1 MHKAL
6 SVLLSAFSALM
17 LVACSGGKEA
27 TTSPPPTE
35 VKVSEVIVRD
45 VPIYSENVGQTR
57 GSTEV
62 EIRARV
68 EGFLDAIHFQ
78 EGSFVKKGEL
88 LYTIDDRDYQAQLSN
103 AEGRLAEAEASLA
116 RVTQDVERYRPLVE
130 QNAIPRQEFE
140 TTLANQAAAKARVE
154 SAKSDVARARLN
166 LEYTRITSPIEGLA
180 GKTEVKPGNLVGR
193 GQTTLL
199 TTISKTDPINVRFS
213 ISERDYLSV
222 AKRVAEAAG
231 GRVPSDREAATGD
244 RFALILA
251 DGTVHDHR
259 GNLVFADRIIDP
271 ETGTLLIEASFPNP
285 ELIVRP
291 GQFARVRV
299 AVDTMPDAI
308 LVPQRAVQEL
318 QATYSVAV
326 VNSSNKIEMRD
337 VEVGEMIGSL
347 RLIREGLRPGDRIVV
362 EGLQKIRPGVEVSAT
377 VVDPEA
383 INGDEQA
390 ENVTEG

>member
-1 MHKAL
+1 MRKTSIVLIFAL
-6 SVLLSAFSALM
+6 SIST
-17 LVACSGGKEA
+17 LVACGGRGEA
-27 TTSPPPTE
+27 TSSPPPAE
-35 VKVSEVIVRD
+35 VKVAEVIVRD

-78 EGSFVKKGEL
+78 EGSFVEKGQL
-88 LYTIDDRDYQAQLSN
+88 LYTIDDRDYRAQLSS
-103 AEGRLAEAEASLA
+103 AEGRLAEAEASFA

-140 TTLANQAAAKARVE
+140 TTLANQAAAKARVD
-154 SAKSDVARARLN
+154 SARSDVARAQLN
-166 LEYTRITSPIEGLA
+166 LEYTRITSPIGGLA

-213 ISERDYLSV
+213 IPERDYLHV
-222 AKRVAEAAG
+222 ARRVAEAAG
-231 GRVPSDREAATGD
+231 GRVPAEQDAAAEA
-244 RFALILA
+244 RFDLILA
-251 DGTVHDHR
+251 DGTTHDHK
-259 GNLVFADRIIDP
+259 GSLVFADRIIDP

-308 LVPQRAVQEL
+308 LVPQRAIQEL

-326 VNSSNKIEMRD
+326 VNSSSKVEMRD
-337 VEVGEMIGSL
+337 VEVGEMVGSL
-347 RLIREGLRPGDRIVV
+347 RVIREGLRPQERVVV
-362 EGLQKIRPGVEVSAT
+362 EGLQKIRPGIEVSAT
-377 VVDPEA
+377 MVDPEA
-383 INGDEQA
+383 MTGDEQA
-390 ENVTEG
+390 ESVTEG